1 MVRKLVIIERLTVML
16 GLIGFVIVYNIFAIY
31 GMVRFLERIGWL

>member
-16 GLIGFVIVYNIFAIY
+16 GLIGFVIAWNIFAIY
-31 GMVRFLERIGWL
+31 GMIRFFERIE